1 MNNDNMASMLTSYNL
16 LLKVIIEHPS
26 MLVFAMCTVQG
37 PLTVQDLGF
46 NI

>member
-1 MNNDNMASMLTSYNL
+1 MNNGSMALMLTSYNL
-16 LLKVIIEHPS
+16 LLKVIVEHPS

-37 PLTVQDLGF
+37 PLIVQDSGF